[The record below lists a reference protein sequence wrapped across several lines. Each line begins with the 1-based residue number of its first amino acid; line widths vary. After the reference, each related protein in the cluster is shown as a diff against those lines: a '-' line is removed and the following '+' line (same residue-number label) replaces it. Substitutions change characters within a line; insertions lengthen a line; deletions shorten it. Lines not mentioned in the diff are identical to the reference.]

1 MKNLMPLSEGK
12 LMVKTYL
19 ENKSKVLPSDLT
31 LPNTETFDSDAFVE
45 LLNLPDCVKIRL
57 YYGMNEKLEICAII
71 LGVDSNGNEITIKDA
86 GISSSSNNEDE
97 FVIEISTKCPPTCD
111 EGNNE
116 TNKKL
121 L

>member
-57 YYGMNEKLEICAII
+57 YYGMKENLEICAII
-71 LGVDSNGNEITIKDA
+71 VGVDSNGNEIYIENKGLN
-86 GISSSSNNEDE
+86 GIDE
-97 FVIEISTKCPPTCD
+97 LYVIDDGQACPPYCNV
-111 EGNNE
+111 E
-116 TNKKL
+116 NKITL
-121 L
+121 Y